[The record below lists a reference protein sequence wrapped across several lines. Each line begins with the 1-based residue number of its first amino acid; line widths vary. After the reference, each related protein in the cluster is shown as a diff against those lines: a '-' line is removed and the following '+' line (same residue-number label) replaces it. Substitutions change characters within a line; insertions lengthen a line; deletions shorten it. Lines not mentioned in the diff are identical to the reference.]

1 MPLLAFLSMLDERK
15 ASHRQIVAQVR
26 GDRGFALVVVPSSS
40 SVERMGLEQVPAI
53 LASPQNLAAVAYRR
67 LWAEVEDRLDLVHR
81 AQPVINLTTSAGR
94 AAASA
99 ATAAAEAG

>member
-1 MPLLAFLSMLDERK
+1 
-15 ASHRQIVAQVR
+15 
-26 GDRGFALVVVPSSS
+26 
-40 SVERMGLEQVPAI
+40 VPAI

-67 LWAEVEDRLDLVHR
+67 LWAEVEDRLDLEHR